1 MIKNYYYLTLGIL
14 SILFSFSHA
23 WNGQAKL
30 LPLIDASSIDHVTRT
45 TIFYVW
51 HIITSENLV
60 FGGAFLAMA
69 FYKNLSKVK
78 FAAWM
83 IAIIMIARWL
93 VIFGSTLF
101 KNANGLRD
109 ILIDTI
115 AIIIYV
121 VLIILGTRVKDK
133 ISVS

>member
-23 WNGQAKL
+23 WNVQATL
-30 LPLIDASSIDHVTRT
+30 LPLIDASSIDHVTKT

-60 FGGAFLAMA
+60 FGGAFLVMA
-69 FYKNLSKVK
+69 FCKDVSKVR
-78 FAAWM
+78 FAACV
-83 IAIIMIARWL
+83 IAIIMVARCL

-101 KNANGLRD
+101 KNKDGLMD
-109 ILIDTI
+109 ILTDTI
-115 AIIIYV
+115 AILIYV
-121 VLIILGTRVKDK
+121 GLIILGTRVKDK
-133 ISVS
+133 ISV

>member
-51 HIITSENLV
+51 HIITIENLV
-60 FGGAFLAMA
+60 FGGVFLVMA
-69 FYKNLSKVK
+69 FYKNLSKVG
-78 FAAWM
+78 FAAWA

-93 VIFGSTLF
+93 VIFGSTVF
-101 KNANGLRD
+101 KNKNGLMD
-109 ILIDTI
+109 ILTDTA
-115 AIIIYV
+115 AIFIYV
-121 VLIILGTRVKDK
+121 GLIILGTRLKDK
-133 ISVS
+133 ISV